1 MENKTKSNWSQ
12 VTLNCDGL
20 ERGLGSQPEFKAG
33 LQKWKHQILASSPWS
48 VTWTL
53 ALRLWRKEFPQ
64 RWKAVAVSQIIKRKN
79 ITVHVDRHTGRLRRK
94 VTELLSYAFMVIWI
108 ILMGYF
114 FQISF
119 GWSFWFAW
127 FTVHIWYI
135 SESFHVCTAIS

>member
-12 VTLNCDGL
+12 VTSNCDGL
-20 ERGLGSQPEFKAG
+20 EWGLGSQPEFKAG

-48 VTWTL
+48 VTWAL

-64 RWKAVAVSQIIKRKN
+64 WWKAVKASQVIKRKN

-94 VTELLSYAFMVIWI
+94 VTELLSCAFMVIWNI
-108 ILMGYF
+108 FMGYF

-135 SESFHVCTAIS
+135 SESFYVCTAIS